1 MKVKVCGITRLEDAE
16 LAVELGAWALGF
28 ILWPQS
34 PRACDPAVA
43 QAISARTRRKV
54 ETVGVFVDPTLDEVS
69 QAAEALALST
79 LQLHGDVGPA
89 FCQEAGRRTGCK
101 VIRAFRVQSGAD
113 VQSADRFRIGV
124 DFHLFDTQLIGGTG
138 ETWDWSLA
146 RQRRSRVPLIL
157 AGGLTPEN
165 VRAAVEEIHWARA
178 VDTASGTEASP
189 GVKDPERLRA
199 FFEAVREPEPEP
211 ETDPEP
217 EPATEAVAE

>member
-1 MKVKVCGITRLEDAE
+1 MTRVKVCGITRLEDAE
-16 LAVELGAWALGF
+16 LAVQLGAWALGF
-28 ILWPQS
+28 ILWPKS
-34 PRACDPAVA
+34 PRACDPAMA

-54 ETVGVFVDPTLDEVS
+54 ETVGVFVDPTLDEIS
-69 QAAEALALST
+69 QAAEALALSAI
-79 LQLHGDVGPA
+79 QLHGDVGPA

-101 VIRAFRVQSGAD
+101 VIRGFKVHSGAD

-124 DFHLFDTQLIGGTG
+124 DYHLFDAQTIGGTG

-165 VRAAVEEIHWARA
+165 VAAAAQEIHWAFA

-189 GVKDPERLRA
+189 GVKDPEKLRA
-199 FFEAVREPEPEP
+199 FFAAARPPVEADVE
-211 ETDPEP
+211 
-217 EPATEAVAE
+217 VAAE